1 MEQHMPDQERDPSP
15 DEVIAELRSREP
27 IFHRPEHGTGRTAF
41 EAMTVPDYWEVGASG
56 RIYDRTTV
64 LAELDRRY
72 ADPGY
77 DPMED
82 LELRDFTCRAVGAG
96 TWLAT
101 YNLRQ
106 GERDTRRVS
115 VWQRVDGR
123 WLLVYHQGTVISG

>member
-1 MEQHMPDQERDPSP
+1 VPDHEQEPSP
-15 DEVIAELRSREP
+15 DEVTAELRSREP
-27 IFHRPEHGTGRTAF
+27 IFHRPEHGTDRAAF

-56 RIYDRTTV
+56 RIYDRATV
-64 LAELDRRY
+64 LAVLEERY

-77 DPMED
+77 DPMD
-82 LELRDFTCRAVGAG
+82 GLEVRDFACRALGAC

-106 GERDTRRVS
+106 GERDTRRAS

-123 WLLVYHQGTVISG
+123 WVLVYHQGTVISG